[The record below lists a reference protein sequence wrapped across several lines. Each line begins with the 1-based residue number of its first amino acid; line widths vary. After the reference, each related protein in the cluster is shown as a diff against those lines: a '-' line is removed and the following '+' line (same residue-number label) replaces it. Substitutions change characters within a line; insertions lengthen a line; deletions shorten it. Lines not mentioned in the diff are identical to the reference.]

1 MSTHYV
7 ITRKDIPARQSEPSF
22 GGGPAA
28 GDSNHARSFVTLAI
42 AASELPCVVIG
53 GGKVGARKAIALAE
67 QGVQVRVVSPEI
79 SPRLR
84 VFIAAGRIEWLRAT
98 YRSDHLDGARLVVA
112 ATSDAAVNAQIARDA
127 QARGLLVCDV
137 SSAGESGV
145 LFPALHTHGPAT
157 VAVHTRGTQ
166 PRYAKTI
173 RNHLAALLAAYP
185 LKMAEGG
192 DHVAG

>member
-1 MSTHYV
+1 MSTHHV
-7 ITRKDIPARQSEPSF
+7 ITRKDVPIRQPELAFS
-22 GGGPAA
+22 GGFAA
-28 GDSNHARSFVTLAI
+28 GRSNQARPFVTLAI
-42 AASELPCVVIG
+42 AASDLPCVVIG
-53 GGKVGARKAIALAE
+53 GGTIGAHKAVTLAE

-84 VFIAAGRIEWLRAT
+84 PVVAAGRIEWLRAT
-98 YRSDHLDGARLVVA
+98 YRSDQLDGARLVVA
-112 ATSDAAVNAQIARDA
+112 ATSDATVNAQIARDA

-137 SSAGESGV
+137 SSAEESGV
-145 LFPALHTHGPAT
+145 LFPALHTHGSVT
-157 VAVHTRGTQ
+157 IAVHTRGTQ

-192 DHVAG
+192 DRVTR